1 MDSIKIKISGM
12 GLTISEEVY
21 QIEKFLNDIGYTN
34 VSVIDNHK
42 PINKLSNVNPNLNR
56 KITIIADHQ
65 PWSG

>member
-42 PINKLSNVNPNLNR
+42 PINKLSNVNPNFNR
-56 KITIIADHQ
+56 KITIIADHK